1 MHETDKGNTTSLPS
15 ACSYDLLK
23 SYHDL
28 LTTNDICKLLHISKP
43 TVYSLVES
51 HELVA
56 ICIDA
61 EICIRKLPF
70 VLFWKGE
77 CVNVTWHNH

>member
-1 MHETDKGNTTSLPS
+1 MHETEKRNTSSLPS

-43 TVYSLVES
+43 TVYSLVEN

-56 ICIDA
+56 ICIGRINLYPKA
-61 EICIRKLPF
+61 SVRALLERRMR
-70 VLFWKGE
+70 
-77 CVNVTWHNH
+77 

>member
-56 ICIDA
+56 ICIGRRNLYPKTSVRA
-61 EICIRKLPF
+61 LLERRMR
-70 VLFWKGE
+70 
-77 CVNVTWHNH
+77 

>member
-56 ICIDA
+56 ICIGRRNLYPKA
-61 EICIRKLPF
+61 SVRALLERRMR
-70 VLFWKGE
+70 
-77 CVNVTWHNH
+77 